1 MIPKVGEV
9 YMLDLGYEGKVR
21 PVVIMS
27 REDANPPR
35 ALSLFV
41 PLTKQSRNSPYEVQM
56 PCVPWLKLQSYANV
70 QAISWAEHHELT
82 DKRGKFDASAIRAIR
97 EAICFIFELD

>member
-1 MIPKVGEV
+1 MTPKVGEV

-27 REDANPPR
+27 REDPTAPR

-41 PLTKQSRNSPYEVQM
+41 PLTKQSRGSRYEITM
-56 PCVPWLKLQSYANV
+56 PRVPWLKLQSYANV
-70 QAISWAEHHELT
+70 QAIGSVGHHELT
-82 DKRGKFDASAIRAIR
+82 VLKGRFHSSIVTQIKDAIRWT
-97 EAICFIFELD
+97 FDL